1 MADTSSVWPYLQKQT
16 LIKIRRYAAK
26 QCNSI
31 KEFTREGVKLQSR
44 WNFPEIE
51 LSFFSSSG
59 QFQSSTKNDQKKI
72 AFKILSCKQ
81 LQTEKFCMNSYG
93 WKSNE
98 MTEESCSNSTMRSVG
113 GRKRKWE
120 ALLARRTRHSLTLQS
135 DDAEAKTRSPSF
147 SSFPIPVDKNRP

>member
-1 MADTSSVWPYLQKQT
+1 MQRNRKEKEEKITEPDTSFDPSGLNLMADTSSVWPYLQKQT
-16 LIKIRRYAAK
+16 LIKIRRYAAR

-51 LSFFSSSG
+51 LSFFSAGG

-81 LQTEKFCMNSYG
+81 L
-93 WKSNE
+93 
-98 MTEESCSNSTMRSVG
+98 
-113 GRKRKWE
+113 
-120 ALLARRTRHSLTLQS
+120 
-135 DDAEAKTRSPSF
+135 
-147 SSFPIPVDKNRP
+147 